1 MKVLVLGAAG
11 MAGHVMCLYFKEQ
24 GHQVTGISR
33 RPISYCENI
42 ILDLNHFEQLKTII
56 DQGKFD
62 VIINCAGILNTNVD
76 KDLAEG
82 IFINSYLPHK
92 LAEILADTQT
102 KLIHLS
108 TDCVFSGKS
117 GNYTEDTYKDADSF
131 YGRTK
136 ALGEVVDNKNLT
148 IRTSIIGPDL
158 NVNGMGLF
166 NWFMKQKDTVSGY
179 KGAIWTGVTTIT
191 LAKAVEEAIKQN
203 ITGLYHLVNGQ
214 SIDKY
219 SLLKLFNDIRSNAI
233 NINED
238 ISVHVNKSL
247 LNTRSDFY
255 FTVESY
261 EVMVKEIKLWIEKH
275 RDLYSHYMV

>member
-33 RPISYCENI
+33 RHISYCENI